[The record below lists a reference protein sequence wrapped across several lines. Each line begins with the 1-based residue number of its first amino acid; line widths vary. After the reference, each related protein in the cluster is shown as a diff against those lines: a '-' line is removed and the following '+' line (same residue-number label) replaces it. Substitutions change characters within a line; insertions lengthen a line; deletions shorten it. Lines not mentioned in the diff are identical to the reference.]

1 MGHTVCI
8 RNAAWVAAWDAPAGR
23 HVFRRDI
30 DVVFEDGLITHVG
43 PDYSGFVDEAVDGRD
58 LFVIPGLVDI
68 HAHPTHEPSYKGIRE
83 EHGVPEMY
91 MSGLFE
97 RGQAYKLDTEGRSAA
112 TEVAYA
118 ELLASGVTTL
128 ADLSAP
134 FDGWLDLLGRSGMR
148 VCVAPGYASARW
160 KMENRQELKY
170 AWDEAGGRRGFEA
183 ALRVIDAAEQHPSG
197 RLSGMVFP
205 AQLDTC
211 TEDLL
216 RDSIAA
222 AADRNLPIT
231 THAAQSVNEFLEM
244 VKRHGTTPLQ
254 WAEKIGLLGPRTILG
269 HAIFVDDH
277 SWVHWHSRRDVAMLA
292 ESGASVAHCPTP
304 FARYGQMLEDF
315 GRYARAGINMGIGTD
330 TSPHNIL
337 EEMRTAAVLARIAA
351 ENIDTVSTADILF
364 AATVGG
370 AKALGRDD
378 IGRLA
383 PGCRADIVLVDLTD
397 PGMMP
402 ARDPLRSLVYT
413 AAERAVRDVYVD
425 GIKVVADRRVLT
437 LDRRDAAGRLAQA
450 QERMLRDVPNHDY
463 AGRRAD
469 AITPLSLPLG

>member
-8 RNAAWVAAWDAPAGR
+8 RNAAWVAAWDAHAGR
-23 HVFRRDI
+23 HVYRRDI

-43 PDYSGFVDEAVDGRD
+43 PDFAGFVDEVVDGRD

-68 HAHPTHEPSYKGIRE
+68 HSHPTHEPSYKGIRE

-97 RGQAYKLDTEGRSAA
+97 RGQAYKLDTDGRKAA

-148 VCVAPGYASARW
+148 VCVAPGYASAKW

-205 AQLDTC
+205 AQIDTC

-222 AADRNLPIT
+222 AAERNLPIT

-351 ENIDTVSTADILF
+351 ENIDTVSTADILY

-383 PGCRADIVLVDLTD
+383 PGCKADIVLVDLTD

-425 GIKVVADRRVLT
+425 GIKVVANRKVLT